1 MSGAGEQAG
10 RAATIRTWAFR
21 SRLGR
26 IWLASTEAGLCAVS
40 LGARTD
46 ERVLRRIAAMA
57 RMHVARDEEALA
69 PVVQQL
75 EEYFDGRRHA
85 FDVPLDLRGTS
96 AFQRRIW
103 TIVTGIEYGK
113 LRSYKWV
120 AEVYGHHEYARAVG
134 SALRTNPFPIIVPCH
149 RVINDDLT
157 VGGFA
162 GGRRWKER
170 LIGMESGQL
179 QLGFADEAGE

>member
-1 MSGAGEQAG
+1 M
-10 RAATIRTWAFR
+10 ATIRTHAFR

-26 IWLASTEAGLCAVS
+26 IWLAATEEGLCAVS
-40 LGARTD
+40 LGTRPD

-57 RMHVARDEEALA
+57 RIHLKRDPDALA
-69 PVVQQL
+69 PFVRQF
-75 EEYFDGRRHA
+75 EEYFDGRRER
-85 FDVPLDLRGTS
+85 FDLRLDERGTT

-103 TIVTGIEYGK
+103 EIVGGIGYGR

-120 AEVYGHHEYARAVG
+120 AEAYGGPEYAHAVG
-134 SALRTNPFPIIVPCH
+134 SALRTSPFPIVVPCH

-157 VGGFA
+157 LGGYT

-170 LIGMESGQL
+170 LIGLESGQL
-179 QLGFADEAGE
+179 VLGFADEVKE